1 MCKQHTALNALK
13 SEKSLSEPTENKDDV
28 VETATATKDTVNSPT
43 SVDESDAL
51 AAVNQS
57 LSALHALFEEQVSR
71 NQHQVKMFDAMYNEM
86 KEYKENFLLE
96 ALHKPLIQ
104 NLIQFY
110 DSFVALESQL
120 DNIIN
125 KKQRI
130 RPQEVREEISLFQKN
145 IENVRSEL
153 EEVLYRMDV
162 TPYEKHPEILDRKL
176 HKTLRTIQT
185 DIPEAD
191 QKVAEIHK
199 IGFYWRDSVFRP
211 EEVTIFRYTPPV
223 PEGGENTDG

>member
-13 SEKSLSEPTENKDDV
+13 SEKSLSEPTENKNDV

-43 SVDESDAL
+43 SVGESDAL

-120 DNIIN
+120 DNIID
-125 KKQRI
+125 KKTAHSS
-130 RPQEVREEISLFQKN
+130 P
-145 IENVRSEL
+145 RSERRNL
-153 EEVLYRMDV
+153 TVS
-162 TPYEKHPEILDRKL
+162 KK
-176 HKTLRTIQT
+176 
-185 DIPEAD
+185 
-191 QKVAEIHK
+191 
-199 IGFYWRDSVFRP
+199 S
-211 EEVTIFRYTPPV
+211 
-223 PEGGENTDG
+223 